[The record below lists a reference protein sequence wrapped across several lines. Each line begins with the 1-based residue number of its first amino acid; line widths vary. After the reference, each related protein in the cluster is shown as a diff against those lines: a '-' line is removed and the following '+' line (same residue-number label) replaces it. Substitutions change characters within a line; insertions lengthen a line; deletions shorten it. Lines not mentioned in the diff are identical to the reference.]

1 MSNEERRHF
10 SRVAF
15 NAPALLTLGDQQHV
29 VSVLDL
35 SFKGALVALPAD
47 LASTA
52 VPRTGTGTLSL
63 RLTGPDAGISM
74 MVEVAHVQDGQVGL
88 LCRGI
93 DLDSMTHLRHLIELN
108 LGDPALLQRDLKS
121 LVST

>member
-1 MSNEERRHF
+1 MNNEERRHF

-15 NAPALLTLGDQQHV
+15 NAPALLTLGDQQHAV
-29 VSVLDL
+29 TVLDL
-35 SFKGALVALPAD
+35 SFKGALVALAATLGPT
-47 LASTA
+47 S
-52 VPRTGTGTLSL
+52 VSRTGTLSL

-74 MVEVAHVQDGQVGL
+74 MVEIAHVQDGQVGL

-108 LGDPALLQRDLKS
+108 LGDPALLERDLKA
-121 LVST
+121 LVAT